1 MGSHMKTASIEFF
14 VEETSDMLVGRENT
28 SDGKGGMVASEEVL
42 RLSLSDV
49 RAREPADI
57 QRSIGRLV
65 LSFLDSRSSK
75 GLNFPRDFEDEKK
88 LDEEHF
94 DQLLEAANSN
104 NPEAIYDLA
113 VGLIARGMSNNSW
126 ADIQQGEVFLNQAVA
141 AGLPTAITYQV
152 ETWALIRPRLE
163 QKLRPSGANSEG

>member
-1 MGSHMKTASIEFF
+1 MKTASIEFF
-14 VEETSDMLVGRENT
+14 VDETSDMLVGRENT
-28 SDGKGGMVASEEVL
+28 SDGKGSIAASEEVL

-49 RAREPADI
+49 RAREAADI

-88 LDEEHF
+88 LDKEHF

-104 NPEAIYDLA
+104 EPEAVYDLA

-126 ADIQQGEVFLNQAVA
+126 ADIEQGEVLLNQAVA
-141 AGLPTAITYQV
+141 AGLPTAITYQL

-163 QKLRPSGANSEG
+163 QKLRPGRADWQT